1 MTIVNGYCT
10 LAEFTTR
17 TGLTS
22 SQVTAKTALIEAEI
36 ERNSR
41 EIDRI
46 TGRMFYSLTLTSSQ
60 VRFDMGMNSDGI
72 RMSEDALTITF
83 PAPILTITSITN
95 DGTALVVDEDY
106 YVNGDTLF
114 SNTIFT
120 TNRKTG
126 VVITGTCGYA
136 STPKDVVEICL
147 AMTEVSTGLGTRTVV
162 DSNGDKFDVTRDNM
176 PDWVEERL
184 YRRVR
189 FDTCG

>member
-1 MTIVNGYCT
+1 MAITNGYAT
-10 LAEFTTR
+10 VADFTTR
-17 TGLTS
+17 S
-22 SQVTAKTALIEAEI
+22 SLSSAQITAKTSLIEAEI

-41 EIDRI
+41 EIDRV
-46 TGRMFYSLTLTSSQ
+46 TGRIFYSLALTASK
-60 VRFDMGMNSDGI
+60 VRFDMGMNAEGL
-72 RMSEDALTITF
+72 RMSEDAMTITF

-106 YVNGDTLF
+106 YVNGDTIF

-136 STPKDVVEICL
+136 ATPKDVNEICL

-162 DSNGDKFDVTRDNM
+162 DANGDKFDITRDNM

-189 FDTCG
+189 FDNCG